1 VPVSPRIE
9 VRVVDPDTGEP
20 LPHERPGELQVRGY
34 NVMGGYLGNPEATAA
49 ALTPDGWFR
58 TGDLGSTREH
68 GFLFTSRLRD
78 SLRLR
83 GYLVDPAEIE
93 EYLAGHGAVAAAQ
106 VVGVQQPGRGDVAV
120 AFVRRGPGPG
130 VSEAELLTWCRR
142 GLAGYKVPERIVL
155 VEDFPMTHG
164 PNGAKVQKVALRGMA
179 EALLNERP

>member
-1 VPVSPRIE
+1 
-9 VRVVDPDTGEP
+9 
-20 LPHERPGELQVRGY
+20 VRGY
-34 NVMGGYLGNPEATAA
+34 NVMAGYLGNPGATAA

-93 EYLAGHGAVAAAQ
+93 EYLASHGAVAAAQ

-155 VEDFPMTHG
+155 VDDFPMTHG